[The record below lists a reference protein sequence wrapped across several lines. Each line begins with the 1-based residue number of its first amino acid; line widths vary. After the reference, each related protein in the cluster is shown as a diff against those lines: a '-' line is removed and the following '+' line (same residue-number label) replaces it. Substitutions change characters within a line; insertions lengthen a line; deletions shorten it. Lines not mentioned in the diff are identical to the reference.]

1 MLFTIIFLEKRN
13 YLYGWAFYGA
23 QGHVPHVINAGFWPV
38 TVYPYLLTREKAIL
52 FFTAVIDK
60 EALPI

>member
-38 TVYPYLLTREKAIL
+38 TS
-52 FFTAVIDK
+52 
-60 EALPI
+60 ALSYYKIKLGV